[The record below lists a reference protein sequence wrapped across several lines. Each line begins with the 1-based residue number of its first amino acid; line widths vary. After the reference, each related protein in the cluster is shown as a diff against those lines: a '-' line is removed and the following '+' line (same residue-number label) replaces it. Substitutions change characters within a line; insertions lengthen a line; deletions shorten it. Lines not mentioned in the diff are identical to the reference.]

1 MLARFCFRGLAMEDW
16 SAEEVHTIT
25 SDYLHMLSLELAG
38 QSYNKSEH
46 RAGLK
51 VRLKNRTDGS
61 IEFKHCNISAALI
74 DLGFPS
80 IRGYKPR
87 ANFQALLMDV
97 LQRHLLA
104 NKPLDQLALAAVEQP
119 AVLPIVAAFSK
130 IKTEA
135 PVYHL
140 VASEAKTIGAP
151 KAFKRDYLAREAANS
166 SLGLAGEQLV
176 VNYEHWR
183 LNALGLPRLADQVEH
198 VSKTKGDGLGYDVL
212 SFDPDGKERFIE
224 VKTTSFAKETP
235 FYVSRG
241 ELALSRAAKQQF
253 HLYRLYQFRQEPRLF
268 ELAGQLDVHCLLDPV
283 TYRASFPQNATSG

>member
-1 MLARFCFRGLAMEDW
+1 MDDW
-16 SAEEVHTIT
+16 SVEEVQAII

-46 RAGLK
+46 RASLK
-51 VRLKNRTDGS
+51 LRLNNRTDGS

-74 DLGFPS
+74 ELGFPS

-87 ANFQALLMDV
+87 ANFQALLIDI
-97 LQRHLLA
+97 LQKLLLA

-119 AVLPIVAAFSK
+119 AVPPTVAAFSK

-140 VASEAKTIGAP
+140 AAREATRP
-151 KAFKRDYLAREAANS
+151 VVTKAFKRDYLAREAVNS
-166 SLGLAGEQLV
+166 SLGLAGEELV
-176 VNYEHWR
+176 MNYEHWR
-183 LNALGLPRLADQVEH
+183 LNALGLSRLADQVEH
-198 VSKTKGDGLGYDVL
+198 VSKTKGDGLGYDIL
-212 SFDPDGKERFIE
+212 SFEPDGKERFIE

-235 FYVSRG
+235 FFVSRG
-241 ELALSRAAKQQF
+241 ELALSRTAKEQF

-268 ELAGQLDVHCLLDPV
+268 ELSGQLDVHCLLDSV
-283 TYRASFPQNATSG
+283 TYRASFPQNA